1 MVKVQNQSIAAQ
13 LQILRNNVRYDV
25 PLFRDANYEGT
36 QYLNQFHEAILNM
49 VVSMRDLL
57 VIEANGTYQLT
68 EFGLALQ
75 NFAIKGIKELDG
87 ILQNILP
94 LAQQFLSISK
104 LGVKVLEVYLI
115 PVKMIVR
122 ALEIMGPELTKLLI
136 SFHLLNKILP
146 ISAIVQ
152 YAYNLAMLDSTKATT
167 ANITAQM
174 TNTIATNSYKNALIT
189 AVAWKK
195 IKAYWTKVDTVETVT
210 NSNAELYARGLKIMG
225 FTLSATEQANMT
237 REIFLKKLKTQGI
250 VIEGAAIK
258 GLHAKKTVGIA
269 LSQMEIAGEKN
280 LIRTIGSGV
289 PFRYSSA
296 WATEVDNTA
305 KAKNV
310 TLTWSQTFAN
320 MKETAGTILST
331 AWTWLKVAAKW
342 ALLIVMLPLTVVTW
356 AFGAAVMAASWPVI
370 LMAVAVIALVAGF
383 VILFQ
388 KINEQIDVMF
398 YLKEMVMG
406 LVGVWIWLA
415 KVMIAP
421 FVWAGEKIAEFL
433 EGPLFVLAQTIGHF
447 FKMLMW
453 YFKRFVKW
461 ITEDAGSSLSSV
473 LTAPFNACKDAV
485 LWLVGVLITNE
496 DSLWNHMKGF
506 WKWLDETFGLSDKFN
521 AAKDAAKAMW
531 DWIKENITW
540 DNIKIGLEAV
550 GEGIANALLAPL
562 RGVEFA
568 WNWVVDSISGKGFTV
583 WNPVPGDNDFKLA
596 IPNLSAWKLNLSDK
610 IAEQLGLADG
620 GYVRAM
626 ANGGM
631 ASLEG
636 KFPYM
641 VGEEGPE
648 LFAPS
653 SPGRIIANKDL
664 NTQRVNNML
673 RDAFDLAPREGA
685 ADKTNRMGTLYIDKL
700 EASSAKMKK
709 SRFGVDTFA

>member
-1 MVKVQNQSIAAQ
+1 
-13 LQILRNNVRYDV
+13 
-25 PLFRDANYEGT
+25 
-36 QYLNQFHEAILNM
+36 
-49 VVSMRDLL
+49 
-57 VIEANGTYQLT
+57 
-68 EFGLALQ
+68 
-75 NFAIKGIKELDG
+75 
-87 ILQNILP
+87 
-94 LAQQFLSISK
+94 
-104 LGVKVLEVYLI
+104 
-115 PVKMIVR
+115 
-122 ALEIMGPELTKLLI
+122 
-136 SFHLLNKILP
+136 
-146 ISAIVQ
+146 
-152 YAYNLAMLDSTKATT
+152 
-167 ANITAQM
+167 
-174 TNTIATNSYKNALIT
+174 
-189 AVAWKK
+189 
-195 IKAYWTKVDTVETVT
+195 
-210 NSNAELYARGLKIMG
+210 
-225 FTLSATEQANMT
+225 
-237 REIFLKKLKTQGI
+237 
-250 VIEGAAIK
+250 
-258 GLHAKKTVGIA
+258 
-269 LSQMEIAGEKN
+269 
-280 LIRTIGSGV
+280 
-289 PFRYSSA
+289 
-296 WATEVDNTA
+296 
-305 KAKNV
+305 
-310 TLTWSQTFAN
+310 
-320 MKETAGTILST
+320 
-331 AWTWLKVAAKW
+331 
-342 ALLIVMLPLTVVTW
+342 
-356 AFGAAVMAASWPVI
+356 
-370 LMAVAVIALVAGF
+370 
-383 VILFQ
+383 
-388 KINEQIDVMF
+388 
-398 YLKEMVMG
+398 
-406 LVGVWIWLA
+406 
-415 KVMIAP
+415 
-421 FVWAGEKIAEFL
+421 
-433 EGPLFVLAQTIGHF
+433 
-447 FKMLMW
+447 MW
-453 YFKRFVKW
+453 YFKRLVKW
-461 ITEDAGSSLSSV
+461 ITEDAGSSLASV
-473 LTAPFNACKDAV
+473 LMAPFNACKDAV

-496 DSLWNHMKGF
+496 DSLWNHMKEF
-506 WKWLDETFGLSDKFN
+506 WKWLDETFGLTDKFN